1 MGMMDV
7 MAKRDAR
14 SLDHGTLEEMRRMA
28 VRAVLRGETQR
39 AVARRLEVG
48 YQSVCKWC
56 AAYRDGGDE
65 ALASRKAPGPEP
77 KLSERQV
84 EQLRRV
90 IVGKNPQQLNFGP
103 ALWTLQIIGQL
114 VESKFKVVLHNTTI
128 WRMLHRIGITPQQPT
143 RRAFQRDDEECRQ
156 WMECE
161 FPKVVERAKRKQAVL
176 LFADETGVHEDHAV
190 GTTWGERGNT
200 PVVRVSGARRRINV
214 ISAISPRGRIWFRC
228 FKGTLTAT
236 RYVEFLTALLQD
248 VRGYIVLIQDGHPAH
263 TAAATRRFL
272 RKRANRIEVHQL
284 PAYAPDLNPDEH
296 VWSYVKGT
304 FRSEPI
310 AKGEDFDSRVE
321 ATMVGVA
328 SVPALVRSF
337 FGHPAVAYVKK
348 ALNW

>member
-1 MGMMDV
+1 MILRAMV
-7 MAKRDAR
+7 ERDAR
-14 SLDHGTLEEMRRMA
+14 SLSHEASAELRR
-28 VRAVLRGETQR
+28 RAIRMVFDGHTQR
-39 AVARRLEVG
+39 AVARMLDVHEVTV
-48 YQSVCKWC
+48 SKWMGTF
-56 AAYRDGGDE
+56 REKGE
-65 ALASRKAPGPEP
+65 ALFEAKEAPGARP
-77 KLSERQV
+77 KLSERQIK
-84 EQLRRV
+84 QLRRV

-114 VESKFKVVLHNTTI
+114 VESKFGIVLHNSTI
-128 WRMLHRIGITPQQPT
+128 WRMLHRIGVTPQQPT
-143 RRAFQRDDEECRQ
+143 RRAFQRDDEECRR
-156 WMECE
+156 WMERD

-190 GTTWGERGNT
+190 GTTWGERGRT
-200 PVVRVSGARRRINV
+200 PIVRVSGARRRVNV

-248 VRGYIVLIQDGHPAH
+248 VRGYIVLVHDGHPAH

-272 RKRANRIEVHQL
+272 RDRANRIEVHQL

-310 AKGEDFDSRVE
+310 AEGEDFDGRVE
-321 ATMVGVA
+321 AAMLGVA
-328 SVPALVRSF
+328 SVPKLVRSF
-337 FGHPAVAYVKK
+337 FDHPAVAYVKK